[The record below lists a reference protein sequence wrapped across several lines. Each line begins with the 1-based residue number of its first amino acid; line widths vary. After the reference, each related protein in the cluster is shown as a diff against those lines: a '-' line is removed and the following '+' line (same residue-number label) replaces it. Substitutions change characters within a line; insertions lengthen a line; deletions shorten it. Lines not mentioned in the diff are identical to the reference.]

1 MQIKRV
7 VTAVDAN
14 GKAVVQEEAV
24 LDPTEPELFAGYGM
38 WLLWGTDGPLAV
50 PAPKGTEP
58 ALRPFFPGPGGTRF
72 GVFSLPPQE
81 RDAAAAA
88 DPPDDATMQ
97 RLVAN
102 AEELVPGML
111 GHFEPDH
118 PGMHTTPTID
128 YDIVL
133 QGTLTLELDDGV
145 EVELPAGSAIVQNGT
160 RHAWRNYGTE
170 TAIMAYVIVDA
181 RS

>member
-7 VTAVDAN
+7 VTAVDES
-14 GKAVVQEEAV
+14 GKSVVQEESV
-24 LDPTEPELFAGYGM
+24 LAPTEPDLFAGYGM
-38 WLLWGTDGPLAV
+38 WLVWGTEGPIPC
-50 PAPKGTEP
+50 PAPTGTEP
-58 ALRPFFPGPGGTRF
+58 ALKPFFPGPGGTRF

-81 RDAAAAA
+81 RDA
-88 DPPDDATMQ
+88 PPPPMPDEETMN
-97 RLVAN
+97 RLVAD
-102 AEELVPGML
+102 AEEKVPGML
-111 GHFEPDH
+111 GHFEPDA

-170 TAIMAYVIVDA
+170 TAIMAYVIVDD
-181 RS
+181 RD